1 MTDDVSYGGVANF
14 DALADPSLS
23 GTLRSLGT
31 TSLYLHATAV
41 QLAYDDGALVRIA
54 RLFAGAPPA
63 DAEFGFQTAGS
74 STLSFF
80 DGWVRRVILNTGFR
94 IDTASINGFD
104 PRSTSL
110 TAWED
115 YVDVARSVGIQTV
128 SPVFSPNSSTW
139 SLAWSASAYDPLR
152 TAALY
157 GGGLTID
164 APPGLFQSGS
174 SAYRSFTESELRW
187 ANSQGL
193 RTTVIVSPWGAPGNF
208 LADTRAFL
216 KTLATAG
223 ALPTH
228 WVVENYQSSTPA
240 ADVNQIGAETT
251 LNTVDNVAL
260 WLARN
265 GSTTTRP
272 PVACIAMTSA
282 GTLTTAPAL
291 RHVVTMG
298 SSPGVVRS
306 LGQDTILGGSGSE
319 TVWAGAA
326 SISVQGGAGNLTFH
340 AGSGVSNVAL
350 HTATVD
356 AIGLGT
362 GGGVVL
368 MAGTDSIT
376 AGAGADIFQFTHSI
390 GGHDAIGGFKPGT
403 DKITLLDYPSGTA
416 TTVLAG
422 ARNTAVGTV
431 LNLGDGTIV
440 TLTGLHHVD
449 AGLFG

>member
-356 AIGLGT
+356 AIGLGA
-362 GGGVVL
+362 GGGIVL

-376 AGAGADIFQFTHSI
+376 AGAGADIFQFTHST